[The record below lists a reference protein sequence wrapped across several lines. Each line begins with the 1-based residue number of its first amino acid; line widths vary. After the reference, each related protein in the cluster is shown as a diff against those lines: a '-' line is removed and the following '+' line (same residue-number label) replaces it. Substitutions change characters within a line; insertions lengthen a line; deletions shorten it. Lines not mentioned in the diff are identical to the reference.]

1 MGICSNKSSYYNFLE
16 KNIKK
21 EFDLNYSSEFNKAY
35 SLRKSRFI
43 NSKKVKKYIKININ
57 NFPDWKSYLLS
68 KLVTNNYKSWRNT
81 LYNLIISENYLNQ
94 YNFQNELFFQEFS
107 LLNFPSSV
115 FIGKNNKFEFE
126 TILFPFDGDEL
137 SRCSTASLSS
147 DINNKKNYEIKNEES
162 QHLNIELPNETMN
175 SKNGNNIQSENKY
188 NINQIKKY
196 LIIILKQLKN
206 KFHPITFII
215 KEFSEVFVSYINDNI
230 NIIQNGDYDKFKI
243 KIIKEVQYFIE
254 IMQVV
259 LKLFYIK
266 SINYHFF
273 ISERDEFINLIT
285 YILFNQKKDKEYQFY
300 NSLYKIFKYSNEIK
314 ARKLDEKI
322 KLIGEI
328 TPEDAGVSPKFCL
341 NKQSEEFFNKYK
353 NEKNYENNMNIYSKS
368 KIANYLKN
376 NDIQN
381 SNNIINEKENLIID
395 FDDNIDNE
403 EINEIN
409 IDKNIFN
416 RKKFNKRKF
425 SSNTENNNEEDNK
438 IQEISSSITYEEFA
452 NKYNTYS
459 EKDELIEKIEED
471 IDFIPTGISPEI
483 LRESNNI
490 NNNNNSNIINDI
502 PYKKAIEY
510 IKTLKY
516 YKVPL
521 EKLTVI
527 ALTSIII
534 TKSVDEFWIKEKNF
548 LNKKILTIDADE
560 LMSIYLY
567 IVYNMKEYN
576 IFTELDFID
585 NFITSAS
592 KQSMV
597 GYYYT
602 TVIGCINYIL
612 KVNNKDSLGKN

>member
-21 EFDLNYSSEFNKAY
+21 EFDLNYSSEFNKTY

-215 KEFSEVFVSYINDNI
+215 KEFSEVFVSYINDNANKI
-230 NIIQNGDYDKFKI
+230 PNGDYDKFKN

-266 SINYHFF
+266 SIN
-273 ISERDEFINLIT
+273 
-285 YILFNQKKDKEYQFY
+285 
-300 NSLYKIFKYSNEIK
+300 
-314 ARKLDEKI
+314 
-322 KLIGEI
+322 
-328 TPEDAGVSPKFCL
+328 
-341 NKQSEEFFNKYK
+341 
-353 NEKNYENNMNIYSKS
+353 
-368 KIANYLKN
+368 
-376 NDIQN
+376 
-381 SNNIINEKENLIID
+381 
-395 FDDNIDNE
+395 
-403 EINEIN
+403 
-409 IDKNIFN
+409 
-416 RKKFNKRKF
+416 
-425 SSNTENNNEEDNK
+425 
-438 IQEISSSITYEEFA
+438 
-452 NKYNTYS
+452 
-459 EKDELIEKIEED
+459 
-471 IDFIPTGISPEI
+471 
-483 LRESNNI
+483 
-490 NNNNNSNIINDI
+490 
-502 PYKKAIEY
+502 
-510 IKTLKY
+510 
-516 YKVPL
+516 
-521 EKLTVI
+521 
-527 ALTSIII
+527 III
-534 TKSVDEFWIKEKNF
+534 F
-548 LNKKILTIDADE
+548 L
-560 LMSIYLY
+560 
-567 IVYNMKEYN
+567 
-576 IFTELDFID
+576 
-585 NFITSAS
+585 
-592 KQSMV
+592 
-597 GYYYT
+597 
-602 TVIGCINYIL
+602 
-612 KVNNKDSLGKN
+612 